1 MKDETIQEISTKL
14 DSLKSSL
21 IQNGVSMVTD
31 EDGNLIFFD
40 TAMFNYHFGPTT
52 RLKMILRQRTS
63 ISTYIC

>member
-40 TAMFNYHFGPTT
+40 TASFVKSGYKRFDGFRVN
-52 RLKMILRQRTS
+52 
-63 ISTYIC
+63 ISGLQEQ